1 MAWEVLPK
9 GDNGFFCLEID
20 DPDGSIGMRGNS
32 QFTFWAVILHST
44 GSWEIP
50 GHKGT
55 QRYILGMLSTHW
67 VFLDVAHQEAHLDD
81 QFTNAVIHNCVC
93 YPSSK

>member
-1 MAWEVLPK
+1 MAWGVLPK
-9 GDNGFFCLEID
+9 DKGDDVCFCLEID

-55 QRYILGMLSTHW
+55 QRYILGMFSTYCIS
-67 VFLDVAHQEAHLDD
+67 FRTRASRSA
-81 QFTNAVIHNCVC
+81 FG
-93 YPSSK
+93 